1 MKKTVLILLMAIGI
15 SAYATAQETKYVS
28 IAKMGKNAFDKEK
41 EKEKITVTVAKP
53 ELADKIKELKADGWT
68 ITDMHKNKDGSTTI
82 NGERDRRDKRDNN
95 DKNSTPN
102 FESEVIPD
110 GTFVGKM
117 LYHGKYLEIANTY
130 KDGVLVKVG
139 INGEEFPAEQWPECL
154 EKFK

>member
-1 MKKTVLILLMAIGI
+1 MKKIVLILLTGIGI
-15 SAYATAQETKYVS
+15 SAYATAQEIKDVS
-28 IAKMGKNAFDKEK
+28 IAKMEKNAFDKEK
-41 EKEKITVTVAKP
+41 AKEKITVTVTKA

-82 NGERDRRDKRDNN
+82 NGERDKMDNN
-95 DKNSTPN
+95 DKNLTTN
-102 FESEVIPD
+102 FESNVIPD

-130 KDGVLVKVG
+130 KDGTLVKVG

>member
-1 MKKTVLILLMAIGI
+1 MKKIVLILLIGIGI
-15 SAYATAQETKYVS
+15 SAYATAQEIKDVS
-28 IAKMGKNAFDKEK
+28 IAKMEKNAFDKEK
-41 EKEKITVTVAKP
+41 EKEKITVSVTKA

-68 ITDMHKNKDGSTTI
+68 ITDRHKNKDGSTTI
-82 NGERDRRDKRDNN
+82 NGERDKRDNN
-95 DKNSTPN
+95 DKNLTTN
-102 FESEVIPD
+102 FESDVIPD

-130 KDGVLVKVG
+130 KDGALVKVG

>member
-1 MKKTVLILLMAIGI
+1 MKKTVLILLTCIGI
-15 SAYATAQETKYVS
+15 GAYATAQEIKDISV
-28 IAKMGKNAFDKEK
+28 AKMEKNAFDKEK
-41 EKEKITVTVAKP
+41 EKEKITVTVAKS
-53 ELADKIKELKADGWT
+53 ELSDKIKELKADGWT

-82 NGERDRRDKRDNN
+82 NGERDKRDNN
-95 DKNSTPN
+95 NKNSTTN
-102 FESEVIPD
+102 FESETIPD